1 MAKKYDYE
9 KFQSL
14 PVAKIREALN
24 LTPITINDYEE
35 VIKRVENYLIY
46 CDEQERIP
54 TIKGLCASL
63 GMTTRTLNAW
73 LTKNPEHETSKY
85 LAIVKELL
93 ADNLEQ
99 GALNGSL
106 NPVTSIF
113 LLKSQHQYRENED
126 YTIKLKTVNV
136 KGIEQ
141 LQNEIDNEIIEAD
154 FSEKEAV

>member
-1 MAKKYDYE
+1 MARKYEIE
-9 KFQSL
+9 KIQNL
-14 PVAKIREALN
+14 PIARIRETLN

-35 VIKRVENYLIY
+35 VVKRVDRYLVY

-54 TIKGLCASL
+54 TVKGLCASM
-63 GMTTRTLNAW
+63 GITTRSLNAW

-106 NPVTSIF
+106 DKVTSIF
-113 LLKSQHQYRENED
+113 LLKSQYQYREDED
-126 YTIKLKTVNV
+126 YTIKLKAVNV